1 MAGTELPH
9 ARNNISNEFTASL
22 KLFSCA
28 DIIVI
33 FLGNLSMTKPC
44 FSLPQNAMRHCQRCR
59 CLRCLCNCQNYCHCC
74 QLCDSFQQC
83 PYRLRSPDV
92 IVIRIASS
100 TLSLLS
106 KQVVNIVDVDN
117 IVIVD
122 NIAVVDN
129 TVVAI
134 VNTVVVVVNIQG
146 VFLTGPSLNML
157 SGALVLA
164 AK

>member
-1 MAGTELPH
+1 MQEITFQMNLQQV
-9 ARNNISNEFTASL
+9 SNC
-22 KLFSCA
+22 FSCA

-74 QLCDSFQQC
+74 QLRDSFQQC

-92 IVIRIASS
+92 VVIRIASS

-106 KQVVNIVDVDN
+106 TQVVNIVDVDKIVDVDN

-146 VFLTGPSLNML
+146 DFFNWAYPEY
-157 SGALVLA
+157 A
-164 AK
+164 